1 MALAFETQEGRV
13 ITDADRVIVKVNRAF
28 SRITGYSAED
38 AIGGTPRLLSSGLH
52 DASFYANMNEHLERN
67 GEWQGEI
74 WNRRKSGDIYP
85 QWLSI
90 TVARS
95 VTGEPTH
102 YLGTLTDI
110 SERKSI
116 ENELRSLAFY
126 DPLTSLPNRRLLLD
140 RLQQA
145 IAGSART
152 GKAGALLLLDLDN
165 FKTLNDTLGH
175 DIGDQL
181 LVEVAARIQASV
193 RDSDTVARMG
203 GDEFVVVI
211 DGLDANGLAAAQ
223 AESVATKI
231 RAALSRTHM
240 LTCRRSLGKDQKM
253 QKPIEYRCTSSIGVA
268 IFHGEQ
274 DGVAS
279 LLKKA
284 DLAMYESKAAG
295 RNSISFFDRSIQ
307 DAFSER
313 SQLYQEIEQ
322 AIQAGQFVIHYH
334 PLADGNGGMTEVEA
348 LVRWQ
353 HPQRGL
359 LQPGEFLPLAEQSR
373 QIIELDHWVLTHA
386 CTQLAA
392 WAVSP
397 KRAQLCVT
405 VNISP
410 LAFSQADFVALVL
423 NGLKLTGANPRLL
436 RLEFTEKL
444 VLDDVGTTIAKMSA
458 LSEAGVSFSLDDFGT
473 GDSSLTYLKRLPLH
487 QLKISRSL
495 VNDMTTNADAAS
507 LVMTV
512 IGLAKSLGLTVIAK
526 GAETYAQQALLTN
539 QHCDGYQSYLF
550 CEPMPLAEFEAFLD
564 SHPVSKSDDELQVNP

>member
-13 ITDADRVIVKVNRAF
+13 ITDADKVIVKVNRAF

-52 DASFYANMNEHLERN
+52 DASFYANMNEHLERA

-74 WNRRKSGDIYP
+74 WNRRKSGDVYP
-85 QWLSI
+85 QWLTI
-90 TVARS
+90 TVVRS
-95 VTGEPTH
+95 ATGEPTH

-145 IAGSART
+145 IAASART
-152 GKAGALLLLDLDN
+152 EKAGALLLLDLDN

-181 LVEVAARIQASV
+181 LIEVAARIVASV

-203 GDEFVVVI
+203 GDEFVVVV

-268 IFHGEQ
+268 IFHGDQ

-284 DLAMYESKAAG
+284 DLAMYQSKAAG
-295 RNSISFFDRSIQ
+295 RNSISFFDRSVQ
-307 DAFSER
+307 AAFSER
-313 SQLYQEIEQ
+313 AQLYQEIEQ
-322 AIQAGQFVIHYH
+322 AIQTGQFVIHYH
-334 PLADGNGGMTEVEA
+334 PLADGNGDMTEVEA

-353 HPQRGL
+353 HSQRGL
-359 LQPGEFLPLAEQSR
+359 LHPGEFIPLAEQSR
-373 QIIELDHWVLTHA
+373 QIIELDHWVLARA
-386 CTQLAA
+386 CAQLAA

-410 LAFSQADFVALVL
+410 LTFSQADFVALVL

-495 VNDMTTNADAAS
+495 VNEMTTNADAAS

-526 GAETYAQQALLTN
+526 GAETYAQQALLTD
-539 QHCDGYQSYLF
+539 QRCDGYQSYLF

-564 SHPVSKSDDELQVNP
+564 NHQASAAHDTLRVNP